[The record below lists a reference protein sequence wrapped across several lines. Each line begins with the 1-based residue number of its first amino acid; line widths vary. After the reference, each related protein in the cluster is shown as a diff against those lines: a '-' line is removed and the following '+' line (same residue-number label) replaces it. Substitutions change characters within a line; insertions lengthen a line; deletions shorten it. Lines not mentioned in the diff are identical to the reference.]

1 MMKLKT
7 LTRTIKLK
15 VMTKKAGDSGDDD
28 DDDDD
33 DV

>member
-1 MMKLKT
+1 MMKLKS
-7 LTRTIKLK
+7 LKKTITMT

-28 DDDDD
+28 GDD